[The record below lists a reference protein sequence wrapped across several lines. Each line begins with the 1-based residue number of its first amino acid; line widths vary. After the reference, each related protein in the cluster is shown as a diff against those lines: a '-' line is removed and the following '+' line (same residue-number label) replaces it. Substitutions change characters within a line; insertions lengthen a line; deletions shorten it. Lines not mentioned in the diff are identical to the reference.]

1 MSLTALPLAD
11 QVRLQR
17 IAEHVAGLGPRVVAE
32 ALAEALA
39 HGDMDRLE
47 AYRRLSAGIVD
58 FVIENDFPPSAVT
71 VPVDLFVG
79 ADEPQTQHEGGT
91 DREVA

>member
-1 MSLTALPLAD
+1 MSFCALPMAD
-11 QVRLQR
+11 QLRLQR

-58 FVIENDFPPSAVT
+58 SVIENDFPPSAVS
-71 VPVDLFVG
+71 VPASL
-79 ADEPQTQHEGGT
+79 DEAEGGET
-91 DREVA
+91 LPVAGREVA